1 MCVTGPPQLQ
11 HYYTAITMYDDK
23 VLPRNTV
30 CKYSTIYPSYTVN
43 TRAHIQHI
51 AWYKLP
57 EFNKES
63 GR

>member
-1 MCVTGPPQLQ
+1 
-11 HYYTAITMYDDK
+11 MYDDK
-23 VLPRNTV
+23 VLPCNTV
-30 CKYSTIYPSYTVN
+30 CKYSTIYTSYTVN
-43 TRAHIQHI
+43 TRAHTQHI